1 MSTGT
6 ADRVFAYGNP
16 GDAVMAGDWNGDR
29 KDTLAVRRGNTY
41 FLKNSLNSGQAD
53 TVFSYGNPTDT
64 VLVGD
69 WNGDLRTTIGVRRGT
84 AKAAE
89 GAGTISQQNALRTAK
104 QYLEYS
110 AFSRIGLIGQLE
122 YEKYSTQD
130 ATWAVDR
137 LNVNWN
143 EQAAR
148 MAKAYL
154 KFTSF
159 SRAGLID
166 QLIYEG
172 FTPQQAEYGVRQTG
186 L

>member
-16 GDAVMAGDWNGDR
+16 GDTVLVGDWNGDR

-53 TVFSYGNPTDT
+53 TVFAYGNPTDT

-69 WNGDLRTTIGVRRGT
+69 WNGDRRTTIGVRRV
-84 AKAAE
+84 AAAAE

-104 QYLEYS
+104 EYLEYS
-110 AFSRIGLIGQLE
+110 AFSRLGLIGQLE

-137 LNVNWN
+137 VSVNWN

-148 MAKAYL
+148 MANEYL
-154 KFTSF
+154 RYTSF

-172 FTPQQAEYGVRQTG
+172 FTPKQAEYGVSQTG